1 MKLLAIVIIALVVTS
16 TLGVPAGKKNTGG
29 KKGGNGA
36 NGRRRSPSP
45 GVHIV
50 KDTSPSHGEV
60 VDISSSSSGSESD
73 SSSSSASVIGHG
85 HNCCDEHCLTIGCD
99 CDPPDS
105 SRCRRQQAKLLKKLR
120 NKGDDAKPNRNNNN
134 NNKKRRGGG
143 SGGVAAG
150 KLKRPRRG
158 VEEE

>member
-1 MKLLAIVIIALVVTS
+1 MKLLAIVLIALVVTS
-16 TLGVPAGKKNTGG
+16 TLGVPAGKKNNGG
-29 KKGGNGA
+29 KQGGNGA

-45 GVHIV
+45 EVHIV
-50 KDTSPSHGEV
+50 KDTSPSHREV

-120 NKGDDAKPNRNNNN
+120 NKGDDAKPNRSNNN

-143 SGGVAAG
+143 SGGKAAG

-158 VEEE
+158 LEEE